1 MEANSLQDKVI
12 SKVGLTD
19 DLKGILKLKN
29 ASSITAVLANYLKGN
44 GLDIK
49 AGASLVASMSNN
61 SVVRADFIEE
71 QVKIKYDRMLHPP
84 LSYLGDAFKYR
95 TADGKFN
102 SAINPHL
109 GQAGAPYA
117 KTVPAKTHPLG
128 ALPDPGDLF
137 DRLMAR
143 EENGRPSQSGLSS
156 MLIYHATI
164 IIHDIF
170 RTNDNDK
177 SISDTSSYLDLSPL
191 YGFTEEMQ
199 RKVRDDKYG
208 LGLLKPDTFAEDR
221 LLRQP
226 PGVCIMLVMY
236 NRYHNYAATQLRR
249 INENGRFSV
258 PRKYREAK
266 LLAAAKYFVKD
277 NLKDNTDYQEALER
291 FKHANQAFESNGRVS
306 TDEYKDASDA
316 LQVFIDRVQPDRKQ
330 VKAFYDG
337 YDAAWKKLDDDLFH
351 TARLITCGIYIQVS
365 IHDYLRALMGFH
377 QYDTNFTLDPRVNQ
391 SKAKE
396 VSRGLGN
403 QVTVEF
409 NLLYRFHC
417 AISLGDEEYLEK
429 YLEEEFE
436 KKSKPDWNPKEMG
449 LQEFLMEMGQV
460 RERAKNDPAVEPWE
474 IEFGLKNKDED
485 EARKKMAFKRDPIT
499 KLFNDEDMVE
509 HLTKVMDEPIC
520 KYIHRQSWLL
530 IKC

>member
-1 MEANSLQDKVI
+1 ME
-12 SKVGLTD
+12 
-19 DLKGILKLKN
+19 LKN
-29 ASSITAVLANYLKGN
+29 IPSITAVIGNYLKGN

-49 AGASLVASMSNN
+49 AGASLIASMSNN
-61 SVVRADFIEE
+61 SVARNEFIEQ
-71 QVKIKYDRMLHPP
+71 QVKTKYDRMLHPP

-102 SAINPHL
+102 SAMNPHL

-117 KTVPAKTHPLG
+117 KTVPAQTHPLG

-143 EENGRPSQSGLSS
+143 EEKGRPSQSGLSS
-156 MLIYHATI
+156 MLVYHATI

-226 PGVCIMLVMY
+226 PGVCIFLVMY

-266 LLAAAKYFVKD
+266 LLAAVSYFADEK
-277 NLKDNTDYQEALER
+277 LKDDVGFQQAVER
-291 FKHANQAFESNGRVS
+291 FKHANEAFETNGRVP
-306 TDEYKDASDA
+306 TGEYEDASHA
-316 LQVFIDRVQPDRKQ
+316 LQVFIDRAQPDQKE
-330 VKAFYDG
+330 VKDFYDG

-351 TARLITCGIYIQVS
+351 TARLITCGIYIQIS

-377 QYDTNFTLDPRVNQ
+377 QYDTNFTLDPRVNK
-391 SKAKE
+391 SKAKD
-396 VSRGLGN
+396 VSRALGN

-417 AISLGDEEYLEK
+417 AISLGDEDYLEK
-429 YLEEEFE
+429 YLEEYFE
-436 KKSKPDWNPKEMG
+436 KKPTPGNPGDPNWKPKEMG
-449 LQEFLMEMGQV
+449 LQEFLMEMAQA
-460 RERAKNDPAVEPWE
+460 RERAKKEPVVEPWD
-474 IEFGLKNKDED
+474 IEFGLKNKDNDKTRE
-485 EARKKMAFKRDPIT
+485 KMAFKRDPIT
-499 KLFNDEDMVE
+499 RLFKDEQMIE
-509 HLTKVMDEPIC
+509 YLTKVMDEPIC
-520 KYIHRQSWLL
+520 KCTHCQPSLL

>member
-1 MEANSLQDKVI
+1 MEDIKSI
-12 SKVGLTD
+12 ME
-19 DLKGILKLKN
+19 LKN
-29 ASSITAVLANYLKGN
+29 VPNIAGVLKNYLEGN

-49 AGASLVASMSNN
+49 AGASLVASMSND
-61 SVVRADFIEE
+61 SVVRNEFIES
-71 QVKIKYDRMLHPP
+71 QVKTKYDRMLHPP

-156 MLIYHATI
+156 MLVYHATI

-177 SISDTSSYLDLSPL
+177 NISDTSSYLDLSPL

-258 PRKYREAK
+258 PKKYLEAK
-266 LLAAAKYFVKD
+266 PLAAAKYFVGD
-277 NLKDNTDYQEALER
+277 SMRDNTNYQEALET
-291 FKHANQAFESNGRVS
+291 FKNANKTFESNGRVL
-306 TDEYKDASDA
+306 TAEYKAAWDA
-316 LQVFIDRVQPDRKQ
+316 LQVFIDRAQPDRGE

-351 TARLITCGIYIQVS
+351 TARLITCGLYIQVS

-391 SKAKE
+391 SKAKD

-417 AISLGDEEYLEK
+417 AISLGDEDYLEK
-429 YLEEEFE
+429 YLQEYFE
-436 KKSKPDWNPKEMG
+436 KKKNPDWKPKEMG
-449 LQEFLMEMGQV
+449 LQEFLMEMAQA
-460 RERAKNDPAVEPWE
+460 RERAKNDPVIEPCD
-474 IEFGLKNKDED
+474 IEFGLKNKDND
-485 EARKKMAFKRDPIT
+485 ETRKKMAFKRDPVT
-499 KLFNDEDMVE
+499 RLFNDEQMVE
-509 HLTKVMDEPIC
+509 HLSKVMDEPLC
-520 KYIHRQSWLL
+520 KCIHRRSW
-530 IKC
+530 

>member
-1 MEANSLQDKVI
+1 ME
-12 SKVGLTD
+12 
-19 DLKGILKLKN
+19 LKN
-29 ASSITAVLANYLKGN
+29 VPSITAVLANYLKGN

-49 AGASLVASMSNN
+49 AGASLIASMSNN
-61 SVVRADFIEE
+61 SVARAEFIEE
-71 QVKIKYDRMLHPP
+71 QVKTKYDRMLHPP

-156 MLIYHATI
+156 MLVYHATI

-266 LLAAAKYFVKD
+266 LLAAANYFIGDKMKD
-277 NLKDNTDYQEALER
+277 DPDYREALER
-291 FKHANQAFESNGRVS
+291 FKHANQIFESNGRDP
-306 TDEYKDASDA
+306 TIDEYKAASSA
-316 LQVFIDRVQPDRKQ
+316 LQVFIDKAQPDGEQ
-330 VKAFYDG
+330 VKAFCDG

-417 AISLGDEEYLEK
+417 AISLGDEDYLEK
-429 YLEEEFE
+429 YLEEYFE
-436 KKSKPDWNPKEMG
+436 KKSQPDWKPKEMG
-449 LQEFLMEMGQV
+449 LQEFLMEMAQA
-460 RERAKNDPAVEPWE
+460 RERTKNDPPVEPWD
-474 IEFGLKNKDED
+474 IEFGLKNKDDD
-485 EARKKMAFKRDPIT
+485 ETKKKMAFKRDPIT
-499 KLFNDEDMVE
+499 RLFSDEQMIE
-509 HLTKVMDEPIC
+509 HLNKVMDEPIC
-520 KYIHRQSWLL
+520 KCTHGPSSLL
-530 IKC
+530 SKC